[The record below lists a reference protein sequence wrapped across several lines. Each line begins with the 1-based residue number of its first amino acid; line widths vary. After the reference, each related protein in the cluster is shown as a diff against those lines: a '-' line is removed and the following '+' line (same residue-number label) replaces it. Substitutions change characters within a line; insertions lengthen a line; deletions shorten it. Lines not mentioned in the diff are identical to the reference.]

1 MFVCR
6 KGPIFVP
13 FISKETLMVK
23 HILWSLSG
31 VMLFASCEVIDYHPY
46 DGKLSTDERH
56 LNEQHIAQ
64 IEADTE
70 DKDTLRFVLF
80 GDTQRSYDEMEAF
93 VQHINAQRDDLDFL
107 IHGGDYTEYGTTAE
121 YEWTARILQELECPY
136 VGLIGNH
143 DVLGNGDA
151 VFRTLFGDDNFSFVA
166 GNVKFVCL
174 NTNALE
180 YDYSNP
186 VPDFEFILDEI
197 QKTDAER
204 TVVVM
209 HAPPGSDQFNNNV
222 KVVFHEYIRKFPNL
236 LFCLHA
242 HNHTVQV
249 NDLFGDGIL
258 YYGCANM
265 GQRNYLLFTLTPNGY
280 TYENISY

>member
-1 MFVCR
+1 
-6 KGPIFVP
+6 
-13 FISKETLMVK
+13 MVK

-31 VMLFASCEVIDYHPY
+31 AMLFASCEVIDYHPY

-56 LNEQHIAQ
+56 LNAQHIAQ

-204 TVVVM
+204 
-209 HAPPGSDQFNNNV
+209 
-222 KVVFHEYIRKFPNL
+222 IRKFPNL

-280 TYENISY
+280 TYESISY